1 MFWTLSKL
9 DVSLESIRAVCEKKC
24 SLKSCLDLQ
33 TEILRRRGRDY
44 INMSSFC
51 ERMSQAGD
59 SLDTISS
66 DVWLEQIDICEKE
79 GTTFMDVKKTDIRRK
94 KTMGAV
100 GAAVVMIIFFG
111 LMICLVMWANN
122 EDPAPAGVLWVTVG
136 IFCLVIIGI
145 VVAAVGRM
153 KEIKGGEEDEA
164 SKY

>member
-1 MFWTLSKL
+1 M
-9 DVSLESIRAVCEKKC
+9 
-24 SLKSCLDLQ
+24 
-33 TEILRRRGRDY
+33 Y
-44 INMSSFC
+44 
-51 ERMSQAGD
+51 
-59 SLDTISS
+59 
-66 DVWLEQIDICEKE
+66 
-79 GTTFMDVKKTDIRRK
+79 VKKTDIRRK

>member
-9 DVSLESIRAVCEKKC
+9 DLSLDSIRAVCEKKC
-24 SLKSCLDLQ
+24 SLKRCLDLQ

-100 GAAVVMIIFFG
+100 GAAVV
-111 LMICLVMWANN
+111 
-122 EDPAPAGVLWVTVG
+122 
-136 IFCLVIIGI
+136 
-145 VVAAVGRM
+145 RM

>member
-9 DVSLESIRAVCEKKC
+9 DLSLESIRAVCEKKC

-59 SLDTISS
+59 SLHTISS

>member
-1 MFWTLSKL
+1 
-9 DVSLESIRAVCEKKC
+9 
-24 SLKSCLDLQ
+24 
-33 TEILRRRGRDY
+33 
-44 INMSSFC
+44 MSSFC

-100 GAAVVMIIFFG
+100 GAAV
-111 LMICLVMWANN
+111 
-122 EDPAPAGVLWVTVG
+122 
-136 IFCLVIIGI
+136 
-145 VVAAVGRM
+145 GRM